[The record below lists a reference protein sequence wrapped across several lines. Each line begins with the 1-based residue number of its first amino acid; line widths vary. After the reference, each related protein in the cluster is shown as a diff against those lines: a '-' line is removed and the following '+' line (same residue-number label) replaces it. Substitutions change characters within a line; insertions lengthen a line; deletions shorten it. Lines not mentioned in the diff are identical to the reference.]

1 MTVPPVLAGAAVV
14 GGLLLLVR
22 EFTRRAPP
30 PGVPP
35 AWWRQPARALAPS
48 WRWLLAVTVAGLA
61 VLLVTGWPVAG
72 VIAAAAAVFVPKLA
86 IGKGQRQ
93 QIAVLHGLD
102 QWTRRVAGLL
112 SAGQTVE
119 SALVAA
125 SASAPAAIAGPAAT
139 LARRLAAR
147 SGTEAALRAFAEQL
161 ADPAADRVAAALI
174 IATSARGGRVG
185 GVLAAL
191 ADLMARDAAS
201 RHQILAERA
210 QHRTTLWCV
219 IAFILGYAAI
229 LFADRSYSA
238 PFGTIT
244 GQAVLA
250 TVALVEAAALAWVHR
265 LSATPAPGRFLL
277 KSDRD
282 DGPAAA
288 ATDGG
293 PR

>member
-1 MTVPPVLAGAAVV
+1 MTVPPELAGAAVV

-22 EFTRRAPP
+22 EFTRRVPP
-30 PGVPP
+30 PGAPP
-35 AWWRQPARALAPS
+35 AWWWRPARALAPL
-48 WRWLLAVTVAGLA
+48 WRLLLAATVAGLA
-61 VLLVTGWPVAG
+61 VLLVTGWPLAG

-86 IGKGQRQ
+86 IGKGERQ

-102 QWTRRVAGLL
+102 QWTRRVVGLL

-119 SALVAA
+119 SALAAA
-125 SASAPAAIAGPAAT
+125 SASAPTAIAGPATT

-174 IATSARGGRVG
+174 IATGARGGRVG

-219 IAFILGYAAI
+219 IGFILGYGVI

-250 TVALVEAAALAWVHR
+250 TVALVEAAALTWVHR
-265 LSATPAPGRFLL
+265 LSAAPAPGRFLL
-277 KSDRD
+277 KDRE

-288 ATDGG
+288 AADGR